1 MKVYIC
7 FDRYERNEW
16 FNVFHIGTR
25 KSESIKK
32 VKEEILPEFLNY
44 GPDDCHSFQL
54 VIVDMT
60 KRDYEQLLK
69 WNSEENKVLENY
81 GDESSDYFKW
91 MCELYEL
98 IGEYDCEL
106 ISTDGCSDFYDILKF
121 YGRLKG
127 ISSEDFE
134 DYEDDLQDEFCELED
149 TLRLDLIKQY
159 VHDMY

>member
-25 KSESIKK
+25 KSDSIKK
-32 VKEEILPEFLNY
+32 VKEEILPDFIDY

-69 WNSEENKVLENY
+69 WNSEENCPENY
-81 GDESSDYFKW
+81 GEESSDYFKW
-91 MCELYEL
+91 LCELYDI
-98 IGEYDCEL
+98 IGMYDCDL
-106 ISTDGCSDFYDILKF
+106 ISTDGCSDFYEILKF

-127 ISSEDFE
+127 IDPEDFE
-134 DYEDDLQDEFCELED
+134 DYEDELQEELCELD
-149 TLRLDLIKQY
+149 DQIRLDIIKHY

>member
-1 MKVYIC
+1 MRVYIC

-32 VKEEILPEFLNY
+32 VKEEILPDFINY

-54 VIVDMT
+54 VVVEMT
-60 KRDYEQLLK
+60 KEDYEQLLK
-69 WNSEENKVLENY
+69 WNSEENCLENL
-81 GDESSDYFKW
+81 GVDSSDYFKW
-91 MCELYEL
+91 MCDLYDL
-98 IGEYDCEL
+98 ICEYDCDL
-106 ISTDGCSDFYDILKF
+106 ISTDGCSDFYEILKF

-127 ISSEDFE
+127 IDLTDFE
-134 DYEDDLQDEFCELED
+134 TYEEDLQEEFCNLD
-149 TLRLDLIKQY
+149 DDLRLDIIKRY